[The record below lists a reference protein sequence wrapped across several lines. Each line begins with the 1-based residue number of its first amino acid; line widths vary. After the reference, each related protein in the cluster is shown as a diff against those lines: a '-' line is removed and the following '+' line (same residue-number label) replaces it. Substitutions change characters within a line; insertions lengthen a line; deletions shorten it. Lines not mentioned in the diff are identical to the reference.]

1 MFAEVAFPIRSF
13 QTFTY
18 SIPKKHISNIYIGT
32 RVAVPLR
39 KKVVHGI
46 VVNIKKSHSYSGSLK
61 HIIEPV
67 DKIEIITPPL
77 WELIKWVGKYYMSPI
92 GKVANSVVPKSLS
105 INYRPSKQ
113 KYVTIKNKISSIKL
127 IELKKRAPKQYLV
140 YKKISR
146 GNKLHNLLS
155 LKDIVSKHSPF
166 FS

>member
-18 SIPKKHISNIYIGT
+18 SIPQKHISNIYIGT

-39 KKVVHGI
+39 QKIVHGI

-77 WELIKWVGKYYMSPI
+77 WELIKWV
-92 GKVANSVVPKSLS
+92 
-105 INYRPSKQ
+105 
-113 KYVTIKNKISSIKL
+113 
-127 IELKKRAPKQYLV
+127 
-140 YKKISR
+140 
-146 GNKLHNLLS
+146 
-155 LKDIVSKHSPF
+155 
-166 FS
+166 